1 MINKINSVGNVKVYS
16 NPNFKSEEKA
26 VSKPT
31 EEKQFDAK
39 PLANYAMAS
48 IDFKN
53 KLKVTPLEPICSSQV
68 SFDSIKGEKIYNS
81 KGELYL
87 IVDENEETKTMYSPL
102 EDKNNY
108 LESVIIKDKKLII
121 L

>member
-39 PLANYAMAS
+39 PLANYAVAS

-53 KLKVTPLEPICSSQV
+53 KLNELTKEGI
-68 SFDSIKGEKIYNS
+68 IGYRNS
-81 KGELYL
+81 KEA
-87 IVDENEETKTMYSPL
+87 
-102 EDKNNY
+102 
-108 LESVIIKDKKLII
+108 VI
-121 L
+121 